1 MDEYSVLTFGIKPRT
16 FYLEQAMLQNLKSH
30 VKMNRRQTKK
40 IQANNK
46 YLSPTLKLETDLS
59 YMTWHKPEDNLVNSL

>member
-1 MDEYSVLTFGIKPRT
+1 
-16 FYLEQAMLQNLKSH
+16 MLQNLKSH

-40 IQANNK
+40 IQAHNK

-59 YMTWHKPEDNLVNSL
+59 YMTWHKPEDNLVNSLWL